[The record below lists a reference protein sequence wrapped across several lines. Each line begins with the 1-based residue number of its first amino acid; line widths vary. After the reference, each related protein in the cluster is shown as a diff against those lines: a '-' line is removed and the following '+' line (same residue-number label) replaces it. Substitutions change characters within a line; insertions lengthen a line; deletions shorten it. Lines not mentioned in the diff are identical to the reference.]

1 MDTNRIVLGRTYRDC
16 ITGFQ
21 GVATGYVTYLT
32 GCNQV
37 VISPGLNKDG
47 EYQDGHWFD
56 ETRLEHVV
64 GVADKQLPPR
74 TNNGAGDPPPNAS
87 FGKPTIRLPIN

>member
-1 MDTNRIVLGRTYRDC
+1 METNGIVLGRTYRDC

-37 VISPGLNKDG
+37 VVSPGLNKDG
-47 EYQDGHWFD
+47 EFQEGHWFD

-64 GVADKQLPPR
+64 EVDDKQIPPR
-74 TNNGAGDPPPNAS
+74 TSDGPGDLPPGAS
-87 FGKPTIRLPIN
+87 HGKPSRRGPFR